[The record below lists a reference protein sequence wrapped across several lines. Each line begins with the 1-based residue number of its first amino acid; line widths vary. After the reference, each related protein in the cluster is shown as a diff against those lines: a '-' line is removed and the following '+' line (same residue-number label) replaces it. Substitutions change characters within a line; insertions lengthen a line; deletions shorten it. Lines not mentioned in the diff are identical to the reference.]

1 MLVDWGEDI
10 EEVTTKFW
18 NDKIKGLVKLDGHVW
33 DSIKDFGEKQAKNAL
48 DSDVAHRIKE
58 RRLNAE

>member
-1 MLVDWGEDI
+1 MLADGPTKKDMLVDWGEDI

-33 DSIKDFGEKQAKNAL
+33 DSIKDFGEK
-48 DSDVAHRIKE
+48 
-58 RRLNAE
+58 